1 MDKLIAVIQREYLER
16 VRTKWFIISTVLG
29 PVFLLAVM
37 VLPAYLTAR
46 SLSTT
51 QASRFEVIDATGIGL
66 GARVAERVQDRAQN
80 NPLRN
85 MPGMAKQAVDSATPA
100 PKPTVVVVE
109 RGAVAA
115 AESTATAAVMAKT
128 IQGYL
133 VVDSATLA
141 SGKARYAGRNAS
153 SMGEMEQIE
162 GGLRAAL
169 LTQRLEAAGITGP
182 RADTLTRIRTNMSTE
197 RIASSGRMGSGTVSM
212 IFGFVIAFLLYMMI
226 ILYGQNILRGVLEEK
241 TSRVAEVVISSISP
255 ETLLA
260 GKVIGVGAVGL
271 TQQLIWVAFA
281 VAASTYGLGM
291 AAATGAVTITLPQV
305 TVLQMVALILYFLL
319 GYTFYAALF
328 AAVGAMCSSQEEA
341 TQAAQ
346 PVMMLLVASIIM
358 VQPILTNPTGSLG
371 TVMSLLPFSSPII
384 MPLVMSGTQ
393 VPGWQLAASLAAL
406 VVACLGSIWLSA
418 RIYRV
423 GLLMTGKRP
432 SIKEL
437 VRWVRYA

>member
-1 MDKLIAVIQREYLER
+1 MDKLIAVIKREYLER
-16 VRTKWFIISTVLG
+16 VRTKWFVISTVLG
-29 PVFLLAVM
+29 PVFLLGVM

-46 SLSTT
+46 SLSSA
-51 QASRFEVIDATGIGL
+51 QASRFQVIDATGVGL
-66 GARVAERVQDRAQN
+66 GTRIAQRVQERARN
-80 NPLRN
+80 GPLRN
-85 MPGMAKQAVDSATPA
+85 MPGMPAMRDSTAA
-100 PKPTVVVVE
+100 PLASVVVV
-109 RGAVAA
+109 GPGGVAA
-115 AESTATAAVMAKT
+115 AESTATTAVIGKE

-133 VVDSATLA
+133 VVDSATIT
-141 SGKARYAGRNAS
+141 SGKARYSGRNAS
-153 SMGEMEQIE
+153 SIGEMDQIE
-162 GGLRAAL
+162 SGLRTAL
-169 LTQRLEAAGITGP
+169 LAQRLEAAGITGP
-182 RADTLTRIRTNMSTE
+182 RADTLTRVRTDMAKE
-197 RIASSGRMGSGTVSM
+197 RITSTGRGGDGTVSA
-212 IFGFVIAFLLYMMI
+212 IFGFIIAFLLYMMI

-241 TSRVAEVVISSISP
+241 MTRVAEVVISSVSP

-271 TQQLIWVAFA
+271 TQQLIWLAFG
-281 VAASTYGLGM
+281 VGVSTYGLGM
-291 AAATGAVTITLPQV
+291 AAATGAVNITLPQV
-305 TVLQMVALILYFLL
+305 TVFQMVALILYFLL

-371 TVMSLLPFSSPII
+371 TVMSLLPFSSPIV

-393 VPGWQLAASLAAL
+393 VPGWQIGTSLAAL
-406 VVACLGSIWLSA
+406 VVACVGSIWLSA

-432 SIKEL
+432 NFREL
-437 VRWVRYA
+437 LRWVKYA